1 MKKHHIGIVSHNRSK
16 NVPNMVGILGDK
28 EDCVWYVGKNEGAD
42 YKKEGAECVVEA
54 GKLCESRNRVLE
66 DAFKTDKTCI
76 QLSDDLTSLGIAQDK
91 TNVTK
96 SNIEECVS
104 VIEQALDNT
113 RTKLGGGNVAANAFY
128 FDPFKPIKLH
138 HFILG
143 DFSVIKPTDLRFDTR
158 FKLKEDYDYTLQH
171 IQKYGG
177 VARCDSIIAKFK
189 HRVNI
194 GGVVDIRTPE
204 IEQKSIR
211 LLKKKWGR
219 NIVDNPKRP
228 NEVLLR
234 VRE

>member
-1 MKKHHIGIVSHNRSK
+1 M
-16 NVPNMVGILGDK
+16 
-28 EDCVWYVGKNEGAD
+28 
-42 YKKEGAECVVEA
+42 
-54 GKLCESRNRVLE
+54 
-66 DAFKTDKTCI
+66 
-76 QLSDDLTSLGIAQDK
+76 
-91 TNVTK
+91 K
-96 SNIEECVS
+96 SNLEECVS

-189 HRVNI
+189 HRVNK
-194 GGVVDIRTPE
+194 GGAVDIRTPE
-204 IEQKSIR
+204 IEQESIR
-211 LLKKKWGR
+211 LLRKKWGR

-234 VRE
+234 VKE